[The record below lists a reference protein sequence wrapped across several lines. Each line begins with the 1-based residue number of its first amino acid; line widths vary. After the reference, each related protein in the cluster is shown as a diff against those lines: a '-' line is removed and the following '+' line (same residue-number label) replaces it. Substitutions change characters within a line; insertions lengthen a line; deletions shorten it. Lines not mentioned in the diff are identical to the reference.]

1 MKLGSGLT
9 VPIPADNVRQ
19 MRGKA
24 SSETAASDE
33 FLFLSVYFGANK
45 WEDENDN
52 ENFFKRIGYRGTSG

>member
-19 MRGKA
+19 MRGNA

-33 FLFLSVYFGANK
+33 FLFLSEHFGANK
-45 WEDENDN
+45 
-52 ENFFKRIGYRGTSG
+52 